1 MCLIATP
8 LMHMY
13 LYTCRHSKTYKEKLF
28 QCMVTMFRLMGNAR
42 LKVALIC
49 PFLVECQVAHLTAHP
64 LAPAVDLK
72 RVASQKLAELQLAE
86 DQLAE
91 EHSDSDS

>member
-1 MCLIATP
+1 
-8 LMHMY
+8 
-13 LYTCRHSKTYKEKLF
+13 
-28 QCMVTMFRLMGNAR
+28 MGNAR